1 MLSPALDARV
11 AKQGLPFCRLWTTTS
26 NVSTEFLQPCVC
38 YLLTALSNLLCLR
51 HLPSNNAIL
60 TSMLVSLLQEFRL
73 PTAGERSWV
82 IFSLLSLHLTMK
94 TIIAFGL
101 LAMAFASSSTQD
113 EAKEN
118 EHLLV
123 RPIYR
128 FPTIVYVPTVIER
141 PIFRPVGGVVV
152 VDRRRFWEDSNTE
165 ADEEAKKKSGKHE

>member
-1 MLSPALDARV
+1 
-11 AKQGLPFCRLWTTTS
+11 
-26 NVSTEFLQPCVC
+26 
-38 YLLTALSNLLCLR
+38 
-51 HLPSNNAIL
+51 
-60 TSMLVSLLQEFRL
+60 
-73 PTAGERSWV
+73 
-82 IFSLLSLHLTMK
+82 MK